1 MAKKRNYPVKRGL
14 QLLEIQIFKIVMNG
28 GLCKKFIFL
37 FYYNEIGLISYF
49 VKILKHLFHIVNLFT
64 LLKLKNDRI
73 FTLRDG

>member
-1 MAKKRNYPVKRGL
+1 MTKKRNYPVKRRL

-28 GLCKKFIFL
+28 GLCKKFIF